1 MDRAARGAGERIRC
15 GDRRLRHD
23 WAQ

>member
-1 MDRAARGAGERIRC
+1 MDRAARGAGERTRC

>member
-23 WAQ
+23 WAR

>member
-15 GDRRLRHD
+15 GDQRLRHD
-23 WAQ
+23 WAR